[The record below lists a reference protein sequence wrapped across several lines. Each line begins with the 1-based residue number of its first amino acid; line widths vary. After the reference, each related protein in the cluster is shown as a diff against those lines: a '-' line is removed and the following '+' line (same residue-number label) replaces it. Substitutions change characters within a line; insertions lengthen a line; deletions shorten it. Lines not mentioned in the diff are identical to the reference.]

1 MDASFWM
8 IDGWG
13 YQQPMMGDAVNDEI
27 RRTEARPRLW
37 IACHYLGIP
46 SEVWI
51 LRQAERL
58 RHFDYS
64 LLYWEDRSRAWCET
78 DRAKTIHVPFPVAIS
93 TRPKRWL
100 RYMMLAPSLN
110 FYGSAGAERC
120 YLANLA
126 REARPDVVLA
136 HFGPMAL
143 RMLPVMTKLR
153 VPVVAHFH
161 GYDVSSLLSAR
172 WYRWSLRHN
181 LGRFAAAVAVGS
193 HQCQLLKDMGMPQ
206 DRLHLIPCGVPTD
219 EFVPAADRESSRTV
233 RFLTVSRLVD
243 IKGIKESLYAFD
255 RLLDSYPDAELHI
268 VGDGDLRRDIEKL
281 ASEPRLAGKVHVLG
295 WVEPEVKRKLMQ
307 EADVFLQHSLT
318 GSNGWVEGFGVSVAE
333 AASTGLPVVV
343 TRAGGMVD
351 QVVDGVTGFIVD
363 QGDIRAM
370 ARVMLTLARDPHL
383 RRRMGA
389 AGRER
394 MVGHFDTT
402 RQVAKL
408 EAVLLR
414 ACQDGSLS

>member
-1 MDASFWM
+1 M

-58 RHFDYS
+58 KHLDHA
-64 LLYWEDRSRAWCET
+64 LLYWEDRSKAWCEA
-78 DRAKTIHVPFPVAIS
+78 DRAKTIHVPFPVGVS
-93 TRPKRWL
+93 SRPKRWL
-100 RYMMLAPSLN
+100 RYLMLAPSLN
-110 FYGSAGAERC
+110 FYGSAGAERWF
-120 YLANLA
+120 LARLA

-143 RMLPVMTKLR
+143 RMLPVMMQFR

-172 WYRWSLRHN
+172 WYRWSLRRN

-193 HQCQLLKDMGMPQ
+193 HQCQLLTDMGMPQ

-219 EFVPAADRESSRTV
+219 EFVPAADREPSDSV
-233 RFLTVSRLVD
+233 RFITVSRLVD
-243 IKGIKESLYAFD
+243 IKGIKETCRAFD
-255 RLLDSYPDAELHI
+255 SLLSTFPDAELHI
-268 VGDGDLRRDIEKL
+268 VGDGELRRDIEQL
-281 ASEPRLAGKVHVLG
+281 AAEPRLTGKVHVLG

-307 EADVFLQHSLT
+307 QADVFLQHSLT

-343 TRAGGMVD
+343 TRAGGIVD

-363 QGDIRAM
+363 QGDIQAM
-370 ARVMLTLARDPHL
+370 ARVMLTLARDPEL

-389 AGRER
+389 AGRDR
-394 MVGHFDTT
+394 MVRHFDTAK
-402 RQVAKL
+402 QVAKL
-408 EAVLLR
+408 EAVLLG
-414 ACQDGSLS
+414 ACRNAH